1 MLPDLIGAIPAHP
14 TSVMPEAP
22 EIIFTIFLAIPVVI
36 LLGYGL
42 WHLKSGKAPLL
53 LVCLAGGLV
62 ACVWEPIV
70 DTMGLCY
77 IKEGAMLH
85 TYTLMDRE
93 MPLFIPFVY
102 TWYVGGLAY
111 VAYRLFAAGITK
123 KGLFGLYLIDVFVNI
138 WLESPGVLL
147 GAYEYYGPQ
156 PLNFWGL
163 PLWWVL
169 MNPLMPIL
177 GGALIYKLLP
187 HLQGWRML
195 GVIPIIPMV
204 DGLVNASIG
213 WPMWLSLNG
222 DASTVVTHITAAM
235 TFALALY
242 AVWMLSFLVAR
253 PEDQIRHQSK
263 RDLLREA
270 MSGDDPPPVPGTSA
284 APAAAPGLTAP
295 QPVGVA

>member
-1 MLPDLIGAIPAHP
+1 MLPNPLAAIPAHP
-14 TSVMPEAP
+14 DSEMPLTP
-22 EIIFTIFLAIPVVI
+22 EIIFTIFLFIPVALFLFFGI
-36 LLGYGL
+36 K
-42 WHLKSGKAPLL
+42 HLAAGKRPLL
-53 LVCLAGGLV
+53 LVCLLGGLL

-77 IKEGAMLH
+77 IKEGAEIH
-85 TYTLMDRE
+85 VYTLMDRE

-123 KGLFGLYLIDVFVNI
+123 KGLFTLYLVDVFVNI
-138 WLESPGVLL
+138 WLESPGVLM

-177 GGALIYKLLP
+177 GGALIYRLEP
-187 HLQGWRML
+187 HLRGWKIL
-195 GVIPIIPMV
+195 GVVPLIPMV
-204 DGLVNASIG
+204 DGLVNAAIG
-213 WPMWLSLNG
+213 WPMWLGLNG
-222 DASTVVTHITAAM
+222 DFPTWATHITAAM

-253 PEDQIRHQSK
+253 PADQVRRVGKKELI
-263 RDLLREA
+263 REA
-270 MSGDDPPPVPGTSA
+270 FSGDAPPPPPEPRAPTPVPPPSSPRPV
-284 APAAAPGLTAP
+284 PAG
-295 QPVGVA
+295 